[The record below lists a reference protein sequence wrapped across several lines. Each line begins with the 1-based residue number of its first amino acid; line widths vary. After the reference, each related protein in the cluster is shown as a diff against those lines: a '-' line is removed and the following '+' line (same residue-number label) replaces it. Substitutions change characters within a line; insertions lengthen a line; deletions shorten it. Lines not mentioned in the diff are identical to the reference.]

1 MSRNTN
7 IGLVDADVKIE
18 HLKLMTYASKV
29 EYSMQCHQNIDSY
42 GYWLNIS

>member
-7 IGLVDADVKIE
+7 IRLVDADVKIE
-18 HLKLMTYASKV
+18 HPKLIIYASKV

-42 GYWLNIS
+42 VYWLNIS